1 MIDRATDYARRVVS
15 GDVSAGKLHYLACKR
30 HLDDLSRQG
39 TEDFPYVWRPEESE
53 RRIDYAE
60 KLTII
65 EGFKPKPLKLYGF
78 QTFDVGC
85 TFGWYNSK
93 GFRRFRERYKS
104 VARQHGKSLEQGILG
119 TNIAAFSGYRFG
131 QLYTAATKKRQA
143 KIVWGEMAKFIKAD
157 HDLAEYF
164 EVKEYKSL
172 ITAVN
177 TQCTIEAL
185 SKEAGLDDGFRP
197 LFASLDELHQMRD
210 NGVYKAL
217 VNGTRNMPETLISM
231 ITTRGKD
238 VNSFAYEM
246 DSMCVQIL
254 LGTVS
259 MDHMFVDIFCLDD
272 GDDPFDESVWVK
284 SNPIMANTED
294 GMEELR
300 REAAKAR
307 AMGGSE
313 LADYLCKC
321 MNMWVEST
329 DDTFIPSEQ
338 IERAKSGLTLEDFR
352 GERCWVGVDLSKG
365 GDLTSVSIEFEIDGA
380 DSVAVFSHSF
390 MPRGRLAE
398 HIRSDIAPY
407 DLWERQGLLTA
418 LGGPGEFRTDYHAVV
433 KWLHDTVCEYEL
445 EIQAIGYDEHNADA
459 FLVDLEAYGV
469 PLIKVTQSARNLN
482 DATVDVQ
489 LIAKSGKLAIERGN
503 ELLTWSIANAR
514 IVRNSFG
521 EEKIDKVGGKKSS
534 RRIDP
539 VDAFI
544 DAHYARI
551 VMRESERVDVNAE
564 MEKYLKAQGWA

>member
-1 MIDRATDYARRVVS
+1 MIDRATDYALRVVS
-15 GDVSAGKLHYLACKR
+15 GDIPAGKLHRLACKR
-30 HLDDLSRQG
+30 HIDDLARQD
-39 TEDFPYVWRPEESE
+39 TEGFPYIWRPEESE

-65 EGFKPKPLKLYGF
+65 EGFEPKPLKLYGF
-78 QTFDVGC
+78 QAFDIGC
-85 TFGWYNSK
+85 TFGWYNMK
-93 GFRRFRERYKS
+93 GYRRFRERYKS
-104 VARQHGKSLEQGILG
+104 VSRQHGKSLEQGIIG

-143 KIVWGEMAKFIKAD
+143 KIVWGEMAKFIEAD
-157 HDLAEYF
+157 RDLAEYF

-177 TQCTIEAL
+177 TRCTIEAL

-217 VNGTRNMPETLISM
+217 VNGSRNMPETLISM

-238 VNSFAYEM
+238 INSFAYEM

-254 LGTVS
+254 LGAVS
-259 MDHMFVDIFCLDD
+259 MDHMFIDIFCLDED
-272 GDDPFDESVWVK
+272 DDPFDESVWIK
-284 SNPIMANTED
+284 SCPIMATTEE

-307 AMGGSE
+307 AMGGME

-329 DDTFIPSEQ
+329 DSTFIPAEH
-338 IERAKSGLTLEDFR
+338 IERAKSSLTLDDFR
-352 GERCWVGVDLSKG
+352 GERCWVGVDLSSG
-365 GDLTSVSIEFEIDGA
+365 GDLTSVSIEFEIGDGG
-380 DSVAVFSHSF
+380 VAAFSHSF
-390 MPRGRLAE
+390 MPRGRLRE
-398 HIRSDIAPY
+398 HIRSDTAPY
-407 DLWERQGLLTA
+407 DLWEKQGLIET
-418 LGGPGEFRTDYHAVV
+418 LGGECEFRTDYHAVIG
-433 KWLHDTVCEYEL
+433 WLDGIVAEYEL
-445 EIQAIGYDEHNADA
+445 DVQAIGYDEHNADA

-482 DATVDVQ
+482 DATVDMQ

-514 IVRNSFG
+514 IVKNSFA
-521 EEKIDKVGGKKSS
+521 EVKIDKLGGKKSS
-534 RRIDP
+534 HRIDP
-539 VDAFI
+539 VDALI

-551 VMRESERVDVNAE
+551 VMRESERVDADAE
-564 MEKYLKAQGWA
+564 MDKYLKALGWA